1 MSGSSQGWA
10 LGLGTSLVLGGLVLF
25 GGDYAKAQITPD
37 DTLGN
42 EASVVKPNVDIKGR
56 TSDQIEGGATR
67 GAYLFH
73 SFLEF
78 NVGEGRG
85 AYFANPDGIQNI
97 LSRVTGTNPS
107 NIQGTLG
114 VNGSANLFLLNPNGI
129 IFGPNARLDIPGSFV
144 ASTANSL
151 ELGNGEKFSATNP
164 EAPPLLTINVTP
176 GLQYG
181 ANQPGGTIANTG
193 NLAVGQDL
201 TLAAGNLDLQGQLYA
216 GRNLTLQAEDT
227 VQVRDSVTSPFIA
240 SAGEQLLVQGNQ
252 RVDIFALN
260 HPDSGLFS
268 GGNMVLRSASAVG
281 GDAHYW
287 SGDSFRIERL
297 DGSLGS
303 LESPNDPVIRS
314 RGDVSFDAYEGTS
327 LHILAGG
334 SVNIG
339 TVVITGPET
348 GTSGADYLAGD
359 ILLSNG
365 MMQPINGTA
374 QPTLDVRAG
383 MEPAMI
389 GIPPLPGL
397 TGFDPAK
404 DAFFGSASATN
415 VATSANITIGAVR
428 INAPDGVVFLT
439 NQYKP
444 DQSLP
449 GGAIEVGAILTN
461 DFVSNTN
468 NLFFSGNGGSVII
481 DSRSNITVNN
491 RIDSSSSSGN
501 SGHMVLIADGAV
513 SLTNSSIN
521 SSTFG
526 AGKSGDIRIKADSV
540 SLKNGSELNAS
551 TNGSGDAGSV
561 TINARNTISLDNRS
575 TIFSRVGQ
583 GAGGNAGPIN
593 ITTRELTVRNGS
605 QLGSGTSGVGN
616 GADMTI
622 TVYKT
627 ALFDGVSSDGRFP
640 SAASTTAE
648 RGATGKP
655 GNINM
660 NTGSVIVSNAARI
673 GSGSYSPEDA
683 GNTTIETGQ
692 LILQNGGFIG
702 AQALGQGKPG
712 ILIVRASD
720 VIELIGTPANV
731 PTPDN
736 PPIATGFYSDTGPN
750 SPNTQS
756 AGQLTVSTKRL
767 VLREGAQLSAQA
779 ELAAVNVSESLELI
793 GTSAEGEPTRL
804 IFKAANPDDVGVWTI
819 DTKKLIIRDGAQVSA
834 ETVGEF
840 QGGLLVVNASE
851 SVEVDG
857 ISKDGQFPSSLQLL
871 SLSEGDAIGMRINT
885 GKLIIANQGQVV
897 VVGKGGGSPGEL
909 NILADSMS
917 LINNGKVRATTVSGE
932 GGNINLDV
940 DGIIWLRDNSEIS
953 TEARGSSNGGNI
965 TINADFVFAILSEN
979 SDIVA
984 IAYQGPGGDI
994 LINAL
999 LVEEFNRPGHQV
1011 RTKGS
1016 DISVNSNQGTNGTA
1030 VINTQPQPQPEPL
1043 PEATLP
1049 PLVEQ
1054 RCQVGGGG
1062 KSSGSFIQTGRGGLP
1077 PNPTQTFGD
1086 KPVWID
1092 MRRDIPGTENSSSS
1106 PVDTKPIG
1114 SAPKQIVEA
1123 QGWVINDKGQVE
1135 LVAVAPQATL
1145 SQQTPVACNS
1155 QSEKVAQ
1162 N

>member
-1 MSGSSQGWA
+1 MSGSNQGWA

-56 TSDQIEGGATR
+56 TSDQIERGATR
-67 GAYLFH
+67 GANLFH

-85 AYFANPDGIQNI
+85 AYFANPAGIQNI
-97 LSRVTGTNPS
+97 FSRVTGTDPS
-107 NIQGTLG
+107 NILGTLG

-129 IFGPNARLDIPGSFV
+129 IFGPNARLDVSGSFV
-144 ASTANSL
+144 ASTADRL
-151 ELGNGEKFSATNP
+151 VFGNGEKFSATNP

-216 GRNLTLQAEDT
+216 GRNLTLLATDT
-227 VQVRDSVTSPFIA
+227 VQVRDSVANPFIA

-287 SGDSFRIERL
+287 SGGNFRIEQL
-297 DGSLGS
+297 EGSLGS
-303 LESPNDPVIRS
+303 LFSPNDPIIRS
-314 RGDVSFDAYEGTS
+314 QRNVSFSAYQGTS

-334 SVNIG
+334 SVTID

-348 GTSGADYLAGD
+348 GTLGADYLAGD

-389 GIPPLPGL
+389 GIPPLPQL

-404 DAFFGSASATN
+404 DAFFGSAFATN

-449 GGAIEVGAILTN
+449 DGAIKVDAILTN

-481 DSRSNITVNN
+481 DSRSNITVKN

-501 SGHMVLIADGAV
+501 SGHIVLIADGAV

-521 SSTFG
+521 SSTLG
-526 AGKSGDIRIKADSV
+526 AGKSGDIRIKADS
-540 SLKNGSELNAS
+540 LF
-551 TNGSGDAGSV
+551 
-561 TINARNTISLDNRS
+561 LDNVS

-583 GAGGNAGPIN
+583 GAVGDAGTID

-622 TVYKT
+622 TVYET
-627 ALFDGVSSDGRFP
+627 ALFDGVSSDGRLP

-648 RGATGKP
+648 QGATGKP

-660 NTGSVIVSNAARI
+660 NTGSLIVSNAARLS
-673 GSGSYSPEDA
+673 SGSYSPKDA

-702 AQALGQGKPG
+702 TQALGQGKPG

-756 AGQLTVSTKRL
+756 AGQLTVTTKRL
-767 VLREGAQLSAQA
+767 VLRDGAQLSAQA

-793 GTSAEGEPTRL
+793 GTSAEGQPTRL

-834 ETVGEF
+834 ETVGKF

-871 SLSEGDAIGMRINT
+871 SLSKADAIGMRINT
-885 GKLIIANQGQVV
+885 GKLTIANQGQVV

-932 GGNINLDV
+932 GGNTNLDV
-940 DGIIWLRDNSEIS
+940 NGLIMLRHNSEIS

-999 LVEEFNRPGHQV
+999 LVGKFNRPGRQV
-1011 RTKGS
+1011 RTKDS

-1049 PLVEQ
+1049 PLLEQ
-1054 RCQVGGGG
+1054 KCQVGGGR
-1062 KSSGSFIQTGRGGLP
+1062 KSSGSLIQTGRGGLP
-1077 PNPTQTFGD
+1077 PNPTQTFGYN
-1086 KPVWID
+1086 PVWED

-1106 PVDTKPIG
+1106 DGDIKPTR

-1145 SQQTPVACNS
+1145 PQQTPVACDS